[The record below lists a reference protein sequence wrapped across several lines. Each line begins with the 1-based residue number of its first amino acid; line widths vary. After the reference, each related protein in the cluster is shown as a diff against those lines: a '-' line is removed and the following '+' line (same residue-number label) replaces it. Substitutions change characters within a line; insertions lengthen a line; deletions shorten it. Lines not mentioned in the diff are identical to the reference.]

1 MQWYYSALVPW
12 VHYVPVRGDL
22 KDLDERLT
30 WAMEHD
36 QEAKEIAKRGRA
48 FVLANLTYESAV
60 KRRIPDG
67 GSQRSHPT
75 LQREHRARANPS
87 FLIANSASVPCDGS
101 SDISRGADFRRHLVS
116 RRAFGDH
123 IYELA

>member
-36 QEAKEIAKRGRA
+36 QEAKEIAQRGRA

-60 KRRIPDG
+60 KRRIPVEYKV
-67 GSQRSHPT
+67 T
-75 LQREHRARANPS
+75 
-87 FLIANSASVPCDGS
+87 FL
-101 SDISRGADFRRHLVS
+101 
-116 RRAFGDH
+116 
-123 IYELA
+123 